1 MPTILFTS
9 PCAVMVRIP
18 KTGSTSVIRGIFGGI
33 DEAKAIAYGSF
44 PEEWKGFFSFCFV
57 RNPFDRLVSAYI
69 MFKRYRT
76 SSKAEESFRRQITL
90 SRILDVVE
98 DENISPIGDSYFAKL
113 KKHSIPITSGF
124 FPVDSVNEI
133 YRFESFPSEY
143 RRLCQQLEIPPGE
156 IPHFRKSDREP
167 YQEYFDA
174 ATRARAEK
182 VFQKDCERFGY
193 KFD

>member
-1 MPTILFTS
+1 
-9 PCAVMVRIP
+9 MVRIP

-44 PEEWKGFFSFCFV
+44 PEEWKNFFSFCFV

-76 SSKAEESFRRQITL
+76 DSKAEESFRRHITL
-90 SRILDVVE
+90 GRILDVVE
-98 DENISPIGDSYFAKL
+98 DESISPIGDSYFAKL

-124 FPVDSVNEI
+124 FCVDSLNEI
-133 YRFESFPSEY
+133 YRFESFALDY
-143 RRLCQQLEIPPGE
+143 RRLCERLEITPGE
-156 IPHFRKSDREP
+156 IPHFRKSDRKH
-167 YQEYFDA
+167 YREYFDA

-182 VFQKDCERFGY
+182 IFQKDCERFGY